1 MGGVTSARNRRRERT
16 RRRSGDGPWWGRR
29 RATHDHDNLGRLD
42 NRYDEEGPGPVLA
55 DWSDTE
61 WGWSSPTDDTDL
73 EAARNRGDL
82 GQEWAGGPG
91 GWLPGRVEVAPRAV
105 CIDGRW
111 AATLVVVGLP
121 SQVHPAWLEP
131 LTSYPAP
138 LELALH
144 VESVAPEIAAR
155 QLRRQLARLESSRH
169 GDATG
174 GRLID
179 PRTSAAA
186 EDAHELSE
194 RLARAQTRLHRI
206 AIAITVHADTPDE
219 LGEHVRALRSLAAS
233 LLIDARP
240 ATWRALEGWSA
251 TLPIAVN
258 PLGHRRVVD
267 TDAAAA
273 CFPFASPELPAPGPL
288 TATSPGGILLGHNTA
303 THALVVTDRFSL
315 PNYNQ
320 VILAIS
326 GAGKS
331 FAVKLEILRGL
342 YRGIE
347 AIVID
352 PEDEYAALAATVGGV
367 HIRLGAPGVRVNPFD
382 LPGYSPPGH
391 AYPGGDPGDEDPG
404 LHEQHP
410 SGHPDEPAGPPWG
423 EAGVWAEGDLLA
435 RRALFLHSVLGVLL
449 GELSA
454 AESAVLDVAIHT
466 AYARAGITF
475 DPATWTRPPPLLADL
490 ADALTELAAQQRDP
504 VARQLAT
511 RLTPYVSGSF
521 AGLFNGPTTHTP
533 SGHLT
538 VYSLKALP
546 EQLLGVGTL
555 LALDATWRTVTNRH
569 QRRPRVV
576 VVDEAWLLLSHP
588 AGAAFLLRLAKA
600 ARKHWCGLTLVTQ
613 DAGDV
618 LATELG
624 RAVVSNA
631 ATSLLLRTAPQAA
644 ERVAQAW
651 HLSEGE
657 RDFLTCAPVGTGL
670 LLIGGHRV
678 ALTIHASPTET
689 DVITTDPRVLAARNS
704 AQSPFEH
711 HTPVDHPT
719 PPGTGGSEPL
729 APDNAFTS
737 SALSGWDPDGPDRS
751 RRRHASPGRRT
762 SPGPAVADLTR
773 ALRLGPSHRWP
784 DSRPPSG
791 RSVRPAR
798 PPPRTRSHPP

>member
-1 MGGVTSARNRRRERT
+1 MTSTDQRHPERPDRRRR
-16 RRRSGDGPWWGRR
+16 WGRR
-29 RATHDHDNLGRLD
+29 RAERHPDHADYGTHP
-42 NRYDEEGPGPVLA
+42 YEEPLESERA
-55 DWSDTE
+55 RWSNAE
-61 WGWSSPTDDTDL
+61 WGWPISP
-73 EAARNRGDL
+73 EATLAATLSPDGPD
-82 GQEWAGGPG
+82 QDWAGAPG

-138 LELALH
+138 LEVALH
-144 VESVAPEIAAR
+144 VESVPPQIAAR

-169 GDATG
+169 GEAAG

-194 RLARAQTRLHRI
+194 RLARAQTQLHRL

-240 ATWRALEGWSA
+240 TTWRALDGWSA
-251 TLPIAVN
+251 TLPIALN
-258 PLGHRRVVD
+258 PLGHRRVLD

-273 CFPFASPELPAPGPL
+273 CFPFASPDLPAAGPL
-288 TATSPGGILLGHNTA
+288 AATTPAGILWGHNTA
-303 THALVVTDRFSL
+303 THALVVTDRFAQA
-315 PNYNQ
+315 NYNQ
-320 VILAIS
+320 VILAVS

-391 AYPGGDPGDEDPG
+391 AYPGHHHDDHNHDNRDNHDADAYQSGVFDQDET
-404 LHEQHP
+404 
-410 SGHPDEPAGPPWG
+410 PAQRAWG
-423 EAGVWAEGDLLA
+423 ESGTWAEGDLLA

-449 GELSA
+449 GQLSA
-454 AESAVLDVAIHT
+454 GESAVLDVAIHT
-466 AYARAGITF
+466 AYARAGISF
-475 DPATWTRPPPLLADL
+475 DPATWTRPPPVLADL
-490 ADALTELAAQQRDP
+490 ADALTDLATTQQDP
-504 VARQLAT
+504 LAGQLAT
-511 RLTPYVSGSF
+511 RLTPYVAGSF
-521 AGLFNGPTTHTP
+521 AGLFNGPTTHPP
-533 SGHLT
+533 SGHLI

-555 LALDATWRTVTNRH
+555 LALDATWRTVTTPHR
-569 QRRPRVV
+569 RRPRVV

-657 RDFLTCAPVGTGL
+657 RDFLTSAPIGTGL
-670 LLIGGHRV
+670 LLLGGHRV

-689 DVITTDPRVLAARNS
+689 DVITTDPRVLATRNPTP
-704 AQSPFEH
+704 SPFKH
-711 HTPVDHPT
+711 HTPFDHPT
-719 PPGTGGSEPL
+719 PPGASGGEPL
-729 APDNAFTS
+729 DPDEAFTP
-737 SALSGWDPDGPDRS
+737 SAASGWDADGPD
-751 RRRHASPGRRT
+751 P
-762 SPGPAVADLTR
+762 L
-773 ALRLGPSHRWP
+773 
-784 DSRPPSG
+784 
-791 RSVRPAR
+791 
-798 PPPRTRSHPP
+798 

>member
-1 MGGVTSARNRRRERT
+1 VRHRGHADYAT
-16 RRRSGDGPWWGRR
+16 RPYPEPLESQ
-29 RATHDHDNLGRLD
+29 RAG
-42 NRYDEEGPGPVLA
+42 
-55 DWSDTE
+55 WSDAE
-61 WGWSSPTDDTDL
+61 WGWPTSPDATTL
-73 EAARNRGDL
+73 EVALSEGPD
-82 GQEWAGGPG
+82 QDWAGAPG

-144 VESVAPEIAAR
+144 VESVPPQVAAR

-169 GDATG
+169 GETIG

-194 RLARAQTRLHRI
+194 RLARTQTQLHRI
-206 AIAITVHADTPDE
+206 AIAITVHAESPDE
-219 LGEHVRALRSLAAS
+219 LGEHVRAVRSLAAS

-240 ATWRALEGWSA
+240 TTWRALDGWSA
-251 TLPIAVN
+251 TLPIGVN

-273 CFPFASPELPAPGPL
+273 CFPFASPDLPAPGPL
-288 TATSPGGILLGHNTA
+288 AATTPAGILWGHNTA
-303 THALVVTDRFSL
+303 THALVVTDRFAQA
-315 PNYNQ
+315 NYNQ
-320 VILAIS
+320 VILAVS

-367 HIRLGAPGVRVNPFD
+367 HIRLGAPAVRVNPFD

-391 AYPGGDPGDEDPG
+391 AYPGNHQHHENHYPHDRQPTGPG
-404 LHEQHP
+404 QK
-410 SGHPDEPAGPPWG
+410 EPPAAPPWNEPG
-423 EAGVWAEGDLLA
+423 AWIDSDLLA

-454 AESAVLDVAIHT
+454 SESAVLDVAIHT
-466 AYARAGITF
+466 AYARAGISF
-475 DPATWTRPPPLLADL
+475 DPATWTRAPPLLADL
-490 ADALTELAAQQRDP
+490 ADALTDLATAQQDP
-504 VARQLAT
+504 LAGQLAT
-511 RLTPYVSGSF
+511 RLVPYVSGSF
-521 AGLFNGPTTHTP
+521 AGLFNGPTTHPP

-538 VYSLKALP
+538 IYSLKALP

-555 LALDATWRTVTNRH
+555 LALDATWRTVTTPRH
-569 QRRPRVV
+569 RRPRVV

-670 LLIGGHRV
+670 LLVGGHRV

-689 DVITTDPRVLAARNS
+689 DVITTDPRVLATRTPT
-704 AQSPFEH
+704 QPTPEH
-711 HTPVDHPT
+711 HTPAAHPT
-719 PPGTGGSEPL
+719 PAGTGRGEPL
-729 APDNAFTS
+729 SPDEAFTS
-737 SALSGWDPDGPDRS
+737 SAPSGWDPDGPD
-751 RRRHASPGRRT
+751 P
-762 SPGPAVADLTR
+762 L
-773 ALRLGPSHRWP
+773 
-784 DSRPPSG
+784 
-791 RSVRPAR
+791 
-798 PPPRTRSHPP
+798 